1 MLRDPF
7 KGIGV
12 WTGFLLP
19 KGARAMRRID
29 QNRSKSMSNQA
40 TSVVFHVFPFQSRP
54 GQKPHRC
61 TSHGRMNKV
70 MQNEKDK
77 IWWNKNR
84 TYRIICRTYMI
95 KYVRYLLRRCQSGQ
109 TLPSSWPGAELAGP
123 STGMAS
129 RLRTAAREPVFPL
142 AKAKA
147 KNKLKHKKPKF
158 EESVR
163 ID

>member
-1 MLRDPF
+1 MKKIKYDETR
-7 KGIGV
+7 
-12 WTGFLLP
+12 TE
-19 KGARAMRRID
+19 RIELF
-29 QNRSKSMSNQA
+29 A
-40 TSVVFHVFPFQSRP
+40 EH
-54 GQKPHRC
+54 
-61 TSHGRMNKV
+61 
-70 MQNEKDK
+70 
-77 IWWNKNR
+77 
-84 TYRIICRTYMI
+84 MI